1 MGISPKSEK
10 HCAYDR
16 SWLPDALP
24 KGSAQRRPLRFD
36 FRVASFCRRN
46 ESLEEAGPLAV
57 ETSGSF
63 DQYVAVIA
71 RYTGAQ
77 IGVGAVC
84 LSLFHPAQASA
95 TPADFS
101 VTLEYAPATQCPGAE
116 DLKAA
121 VVARLGYDPF
131 ADDAPHHVSL
141 QITRK
146 AGSLDGR
153 IEWRDAERKWA
164 GDQAFT
170 MGSGDCLRLTRTMGL
185 ALAVQIQ
192 LLRDPNAAPAVE
204 RDSGVPSTPKGVQ
217 STPKGVPSTPKAVA
231 EQPGD
236 RPAPGATAPTQEDVR
251 AVVSRPARAPSPGF
265 PPVFALGV
273 GPAIGFGMAPH
284 PISSG
289 RVFGLLAWQHASI
302 QLAVEM
308 SLPATAR
315 RADGAG
321 VSEQLLLLGAAGCK
335 ALERWSGC
343 VVLNVGRVSM
353 AGQDIDL
360 PSSTHLPFVATGL
373 RAGFSQPLGVRAFIG
388 AHADGLV
395 ILTRWTASLDDVPV
409 WTMPR
414 FAAALGIDLGL
425 QFR

>member
-1 MGISPKSEK
+1 V
-10 HCAYDR
+10 
-16 SWLPDALP
+16 PDALP
-24 KGSAQRRPLRFD
+24 KVSAQRRLLRFD

-46 ESLEEAGPLAV
+46 ESLEAGPLAV

-77 IGVGAVC
+77 LGVGAVC

-101 VTLEYAPATQCPGAE
+101 VTLEYVPAPQCPGAE

-131 ADDAPHHVSL
+131 ADNAPHHVSL
-141 QITRK
+141 QIIRK

-153 IEWRDAERKWA
+153 IEWRDAERQWA

-192 LLRDPNAAPAVE
+192 LLRDPSAAPAVDRE
-204 RDSGVPSTPKGVQ
+204 SGAQ
-217 STPKGVPSTPKAVA
+217 STPKPVA
-231 EQPGD
+231 EQPSD
-236 RPAPGATAPTQEDVR
+236 KPAPGATPPTQEDVR
-251 AVVSRPARAPSPGF
+251 AVVSRPAHPPSTGF
-265 PPVFALGV
+265 SPVFALGV

-284 PISSG
+284 PILIG
-289 RVFGLLAWQHASI
+289 RVFGRLAWQHASV
-302 QLAVEM
+302 QLAAEL
-308 SLPATAR
+308 SLPSTAR

-321 VSEQLLLLGAAGCK
+321 VSEQLLLLSAAGCE
-335 ALERWSGC
+335 ALERWSAC
-343 VVLNVGRVSM
+343 IVLNAGRVSM
-353 AGQDIDL
+353 AGQDIDR
-360 PSSTHLPFVATGL
+360 PTSTHLPFVDTGL
-373 RAGFSQPLGVRAFIG
+373 RAGFSQPLGARAFVG

-395 ILTRWTASLDDVPV
+395 ILTRWTASLDDVPA